1 MAKHCCAKFKLLVNC
16 TACGMKLGLYFCLVT
31 EGPIM
36 KLVVYS
42 VINTT
47 VFQML
52 SEFEDEQNKFVKMQQ
67 RRQGKLLL
75 YRAEN

>member
-1 MAKHCCAKFKLLVNC
+1 MWYDLVINK
-16 TACGMKLGLYFCLVT
+16 TGVYIFCLVT

-36 KLVVYS
+36 KLIVYS

-75 YRAEN
+75 YRAENWRLN